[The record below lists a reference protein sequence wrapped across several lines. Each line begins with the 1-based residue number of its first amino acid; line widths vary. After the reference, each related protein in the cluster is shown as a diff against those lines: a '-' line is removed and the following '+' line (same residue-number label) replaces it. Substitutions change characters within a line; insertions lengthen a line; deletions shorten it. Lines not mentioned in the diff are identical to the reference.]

1 MNILTGVV
9 FCVLAISYI
18 CVQGSSKYSEER
30 DIFEGVCAVS
40 LLCMICLVGYWMA
53 VLLGKV

>member
-1 MNILTGVV
+1 MNILTGIV

-18 CVQGSSKYSEER
+18 IARGGGKGQEIYAA
-30 DIFEGVCAVS
+30 VCAVS